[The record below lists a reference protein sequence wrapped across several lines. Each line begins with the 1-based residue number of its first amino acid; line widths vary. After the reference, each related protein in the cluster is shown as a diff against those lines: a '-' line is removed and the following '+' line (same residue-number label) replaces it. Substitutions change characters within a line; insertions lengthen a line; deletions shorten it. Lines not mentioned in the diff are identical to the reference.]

1 MGNSVRSNDL
11 SATASSYVPGSPEN
25 PYGYSTSP
33 TRPKPANYTPPQ
45 FNNVGNVYYTYNGGQ
60 QRQGG
65 MYRYNSKGSPTN
77 TGWYGTDYTNAINAL
92 NQSSGKYLLG
102 SKTFK
107 PGQFGY
113 DYDDRRTA
121 KGAPQTIYFLY
132 DNPNYQAPPP
142 PAPTPAPA
150 PTPTYTTDANK
161 KPVNNGTTAGT
172 MSSVIKLN
180 PHQQYLLNQQNAAKQ
195 QLTNALADYAKK
207 VFNSSY
213 QPEKSEATRLRTFSE
228 VMRELNKTDL
238 SGAFSTARDFVN
250 KTNDVYNTAAEQYKK
265 AMAKGAPK
273 SDWAYRKQI
282 QDALMDY
289 QESRLNPTYAKQA
302 DDLAVKLAN
311 QGITQGSNAYGSEWD
326 IYHRAKNDAYQ
337 SAYNN
342 AITLGEQAIQNQFNR
357 DMETYKQYANNYDL
371 AAKYRD
377 AAGDNLNNV
386 YSLDVQQNAALNNSA
401 IGLMNA
407 YSANQQ
413 RAQQKALETRQQ
425 QLNELM
431 SLMQLTAPTMP
442 TFSNQQTAGNVAPG
456 DYIGAATG
464 LYGGL
469 GGAAANGAAQQQ
481 AAQQSRNNFFGDL
494 IGAGTVFGLGKL
506 FGL

>member
-1 MGNSVRSNDL
+1 MGNSVQSQPGAANNTNRAAPSNL
-11 SATASSYVPGSPEN
+11 
-25 PYGYSTSP
+25 
-33 TRPKPANYTPPQ
+33 ANEGI
-45 FNNVGNVYYTYNGGQ
+45 NELMKRNYNGTSMSWRPETRNYQLGNIYDYSVH
-60 QRQGG
+60 QGRNNHRWG
-65 MYRYNSKGSPTN
+65 GTMNSSSDP
-77 TGWYGTDYTNAINAL
+77 YSAAMAAANASN
-92 NQSSGKYLLG
+92 GKYLVG
-102 SKTFK
+102 YYK
-107 PGQFGY
+107 PENWY
-113 DYDDRRTA
+113 Y
-121 KGAPQTIYFLY
+121 LY
-132 DNPNYQAPPP
+132 DNPNYNVQQNNNATN
-142 PAPTPAPA
+142 A
-150 PTPTYTTDANK
+150 YG

-172 MSSVIKLN
+172 MTSAITLD
-180 PHQQYLLNQQNAAKQ
+180 PHQQYLLNQQNAAKE
-195 QLTNALADYAKK
+195 QLTNALADYTKK

-238 SGAFSTARDFVN
+238 SGAFSTAKDFVN
-250 KTNDVYNTAAEQYKK
+250 STTDIYNTAAEQYKK
-265 AMAKGAPK
+265 AMQSGMPE

-282 QDALMDY
+282 QDALMNY

-326 IYHRAKNDAYQ
+326 IYNRAKNDAYQ

-357 DMETYKQYANNYDL
+357 DMQTYQQYANNYDL

-377 AAGDNLNNV
+377 MAGDNLNNV

-401 IGLMNA
+401 IGLMSA
-407 YSANQQ
+407 YQANQQ
-413 RAQQKALETRQQ
+413 RAQQQALETRQQ

-442 TFSNQQTAGNVAPG
+442 TFSNQQTAGNIAPG

-469 GGAAANGAAQQQ
+469 GGAAASGAGQAAAAQQAQ
-481 AAQQSRNNFFGDL
+481 SNFLGDAIGTAAML
-494 IGAGTVFGLGKL
+494 ALK
-506 FGL
+506 

>member
-1 MGNSVRSNDL
+1 MG
-11 SATASSYVPGSPEN
+11 ATFLNNPPKGVITEYIPGSPESYN
-25 PYGYSTSP
+25 PPKTTGTPGGYNPSKNSI
-33 TRPKPANYTPPQ
+33 ANEGI
-45 FNNVGNVYYTYNGGQ
+45 NELMKRNYNGTLMSWRPETRNYQLGNIYDYSVYKG
-60 QRQGG
+60 RNNHRWGG
-65 MYRYNSKGSPTN
+65 TMNSSSDP
-77 TGWYGTDYTNAINAL
+77 YSAALAAANASN
-92 NQSSGKYLLG
+92 GKYLVG
-102 SKTFK
+102 YYK
-107 PGQFGY
+107 PENWY
-113 DYDDRRTA
+113 Y
-121 KGAPQTIYFLY
+121 LY
-132 DNPNYQAPPP
+132 DNPNYA
-142 PAPTPAPA
+142 APAPA
-150 PTPTYTTDANK
+150 PTPSYTTDAFK

-238 SGAFSTARDFVN
+238 SGAFSTAKDFVN

-265 AMAKGAPK
+265 AMQSGMPK

-326 IYHRAKNDAYQ
+326 IYNRAKNDAYQ

-342 AITLGEQAIQNQFNR
+342 AITLGEQAIQNQFDR
-357 DMETYKQYANNYDL
+357 DMQTYKQYANNYDL

-377 AAGDNLNNV
+377 MAGDNLNNV

-401 IGLMNA
+401 IGLMGA
-407 YSANQQ
+407 YQANQQ
-413 RAQQKALETRQQ
+413 RAQQQALETRQQ

-494 IGAGTVFGLGKL
+494 IGAGTIFGLGGIGKL
-506 FGL
+506 FG

>member
-1 MGNSVRSNDL
+1 MGATIQNNPPSGVITEY
-11 SATASSYVPGSPEN
+11 APAGMAIGPQTASKITGTPGGYN
-25 PYGYSTSP
+25 PSKNSI
-33 TRPKPANYTPPQ
+33 ANEGIQ
-45 FNNVGNVYYTYNGGQ
+45 ELMKRNYNGTLMSWRPETRNYQLGNIYDYSLNG
-60 QRQGG
+60 RNNHRWGG
-65 MYRYNSKGSPTN
+65 TMNSSSDP
-77 TGWYGTDYTNAINAL
+77 YSAALAAANA
-92 NQSSGKYLLG
+92 SGGKYLVG
-102 SKTFK
+102 YYK
-107 PGQFGY
+107 PENWY
-113 DYDDRRTA
+113 Y
-121 KGAPQTIYFLY
+121 LY
-132 DNPNYQAPPP
+132 DNPSYVA
-142 PAPTPAPA
+142 PAPTPA

-238 SGAFSTARDFVN
+238 SGAFSTAKDFVN
-250 KTNDVYNTAAEQYKK
+250 KTNDVYNTAAEQYKR
-265 AMAKGAPK
+265 AMQSGMPK

-302 DDLAVKLAN
+302 DDLSVKLAN
-311 QGITQGSNAYGSEWD
+311 QGITQGSTAYGSEWD
-326 IYHRAKNDAYQ
+326 IYNRAKNDAYQ

-401 IGLMNA
+401 IGLMGA
-407 YSANQQ
+407 YQANQQ
-413 RAQQKALETRQQ
+413 RAQQQALQTRQQ

-442 TFSNQQTAGNVAPG
+442 TFSHQQTAGNVAPG

-494 IGAGTVFGLGKL
+494 IGAGIGLL
-506 FGL
+506 F

>member
-1 MGNSVRSNDL
+1 MGNSVRNDPNAL
-11 SATASSYVPGSPEN
+11 VNYAPGSPQN
-25 PYGYSTSP
+25 PSGYIPSTAMAIGPNTALKIASIP
-33 TRPKPANYTPPQ
+33 SKANLA
-45 FNNVGNVYYTYNGGQ
+45 NEGINELMKRNYNGTLMSWRPETRNYQLGNIYDYSFNG
-60 QRQGG
+60 RNNHRWGG
-65 MYRYNSKGSPTN
+65 TMNSSSDP
-77 TGWYGTDYTNAINAL
+77 YSAALAAANA
-92 NQSSGKYLLG
+92 SGGKYLVG
-102 SKTFK
+102 YYK
-107 PGQFGY
+107 PENWY
-113 DYDDRRTA
+113 Y
-121 KGAPQTIYFLY
+121 LY
-132 DNPNYQAPPP
+132 DNPSYTAP
-142 PAPTPAPA
+142 APAPA

-172 MSSVIKLN
+172 QTSVIKLN

-238 SGAFSTARDFVN
+238 SGAFSSAKDFVN
-250 KTNDVYNTAAEQYKK
+250 KANDVYNTAAEQYKQ

-302 DDLAVKLAN
+302 DELAVKLAN
-311 QGITQGSNAYGSEWD
+311 QGITQGSSTYGSEWD

-342 AITLGEQAIQNQFNR
+342 AITLGEQAIQNQFDR
-357 DMETYKQYANNYDL
+357 DMQTYKQYANNYDL

-401 IGLMNA
+401 IGLMGA
-407 YSANQQ
+407 YQANQQ
-413 RAQQKALETRQQ
+413 RAQQQALQTRQQ

-442 TFSNQQTAGNVAPG
+442 TFSHQQTAGNVAPG

-494 IGAGTVFGLGKL
+494 IGAGIGFLL
-506 FGL
+506 

>member
-1 MGNSVRSNDL
+1 MGNSVHNDPR
-11 SATASSYVPGSPEN
+11 AVTEYAPGSPEN
-25 PYGYSTSP
+25 PYGYIPGKTTGTPGGYNPIQSKNSI
-33 TRPKPANYTPPQ
+33 ANEGI
-45 FNNVGNVYYTYNGGQ
+45 NELMKRNYNGTLMSWRPETRNYQLGNIYDYSVY
-60 QRQGG
+60 QGRNNHRWG
-65 MYRYNSKGSPTN
+65 GTMNSSSDP
-77 TGWYGTDYTNAINAL
+77 YSAALAAANA
-92 NQSSGKYLLG
+92 SGGKYLVG
-102 SKTFK
+102 YYK
-107 PGQFGY
+107 PENWY
-113 DYDDRRTA
+113 Y
-121 KGAPQTIYFLY
+121 LY
-132 DNPNYQAPPP
+132 DNPSYTA
-142 PAPTPAPA
+142 PAPAPAPA

-265 AMAKGAPK
+265 AMANGAPK

-311 QGITQGSNAYGSEWD
+311 QGITQGSSTYGSEWD

-357 DMETYKQYANNYDL
+357 DMQTYQQYANNYDL

-377 AAGDNLNNV
+377 MAGDNLNNV

-401 IGLMNA
+401 IGLMSA
-407 YSANQQ
+407 YQANQQ
-413 RAQQKALETRQQ
+413 RAQQQALETRQQ

-442 TFSNQQTAGNVAPG
+442 QFSHQQTAGNVAPG
-456 DYIGAATG
+456 DYIGAASG

-494 IGAGTVFGLGKL
+494 IGAGIGFLL
-506 FGL
+506 

>member
-1 MGNSVRSNDL
+1 MGTAIQNDPN
-11 SATASSYVPGSPEN
+11 TTIE
-25 PYGYSTSP
+25 
-33 TRPKPANYTPPQ
+33 
-45 FNNVGNVYYTYNGGQ
+45 YNGTP
-60 QRQGG
+60 GG
-65 MYRYNSKGSPTN
+65 YNPSKNSIANEGIN
-77 TGWYGTDYTNAINAL
+77 ELMKRNYNGTMMSWRPETRNYQLGNIYDYSLNGRNNHRWGGTMNSSSDPYSAALAAANA
-92 NQSSGKYLLG
+92 SGGKYLVG
-102 SKTFK
+102 YYK
-107 PGQFGY
+107 PENWY
-113 DYDDRRTA
+113 Y
-121 KGAPQTIYFLY
+121 LY
-132 DNPNYQAPPP
+132 DNPNYAAP
-142 PAPTPAPA
+142 APAPA
-150 PTPTYTTDANK
+150 PTPSYTTDAYK

-172 MSSVIKLN
+172 MTSVIKLD

-195 QLTNALADYAKK
+195 QLTNALADYTKK

-238 SGAFSTARDFVN
+238 SGAFSTAKDFVN

-265 AMAKGAPK
+265 AMESGMPK
-273 SDWAYRKQI
+273 SDWEYRKQI

-302 DDLAVKLAN
+302 DDLSVKLAN
-311 QGITQGSNAYGSEWD
+311 QGITQGSTAYGSEWD
-326 IYHRAKNDAYQ
+326 IYNRAKNDAYQ

-401 IGLMNA
+401 IGLMGA
-407 YSANQQ
+407 YQANQQ
-413 RAQQKALETRQQ
+413 RAQQQALETRQQ

-442 TFSNQQTAGNVAPG
+442 TFSHQQTAGNVAPG

-494 IGAGTVFGLGKL
+494 IGAGIGLL
-506 FGL
+506 F

>member
-1 MGNSVRSNDL
+1 MGNSVRNNNL

-33 TRPKPANYTPPQ
+33 TRPTGTPGGYNMSRNSIANEGIQ
-45 FNNVGNVYYTYNGGQ
+45 ELMKRNYNGTMMSWRPETRNYQLGNIYDYAVYNG
-60 QRQGG
+60 RNNHRWGG
-65 MYRYNSKGSPTN
+65 TMNSSSDP
-77 TGWYGTDYTNAINAL
+77 YSAALAAANA
-92 NQSSGKYLLG
+92 SGGKYLV
-102 SKTFK
+102 
-107 PGQFGY
+107 GY
-113 DYDDRRTA
+113 YS
-121 KGAPQTIYFLY
+121 PENWYYLY
-132 DNPNYQAPPP
+132 DNPNYIAPKPQA
-142 PAPTPAPA
+142 PAPA
-150 PTPTYTTDANK
+150 PTPTYKTDANK

-195 QLTNALADYAKK
+195 QLTNALADYTRK

-213 QPEKSEATRLRTFSE
+213 QPEKSEATRQRTFSE
-228 VMRELNKTDL
+228 AMRELNKTDL
-238 SGAFSTARDFVN
+238 SGAFRTANDFVN
-250 KTNDVYNTAAEQYKK
+250 RANDVYNTAAEQYKR
-265 AMAKGAPK
+265 AMANGAPK

-289 QESRLNPTYAKQA
+289 QESRLDPTYTKQA
-302 DDLAVKLAN
+302 DTLAVKLAN

-337 SAYNN
+337 SAYNH
-342 AITLGEQAIQNQFNR
+342 AITLGEQAIQNQFDR
-357 DMETYKQYANNYDL
+357 DMQTYKQYANNYDL

-401 IGLMNA
+401 IGLMGA

-413 RAQQKALETRQQ
+413 RAQQQALQTRQQ

-431 SLMQLTAPTMP
+431 ALMQMTAPTMP
-442 TFSNQQTAGNVAPG
+442 TFSHQQTAGNIGAG

-469 GGAAANGAAQQQ
+469 GSAAANGAGQAA
-481 AAQQSRNNFFGDL
+481 AAQQSQSNFLGDL
-494 IGAGTVFGLGKL
+494 LGAAGLFALK
-506 FGL
+506 

>member
-1 MGNSVRSNDL
+1 MGNSVHNDPR
-11 SATASSYVPGSPEN
+11 AVTDYIPGSPES
-25 PYGYSTSP
+25 YGTSP
-33 TRPKPANYTPPQ
+33 TRPTGTPAGYVSPQ
-45 FNNVGNVYYTYNGGQ
+45 FGNTGSALYTFNGK
-60 QRQGG
+60 QRYQWGDIASAEKDPLK
-65 MYRYNSKGSPTN
+65 NS
-77 TGWYGTDYTNAINAL
+77 GWYGTDFTNAMNAL
-92 NQSSGKYLLG
+92 NQSNGKYLLG
-102 SKTFK
+102 SNTVQ
-107 PGQFGY
+107 PGQFGNNY
-113 DYDDRRTA
+113 DYNRTG
-121 KGAPQTIYFLY
+121 KGAPQTLYFLY

-142 PAPTPAPA
+142 PAPTPTPAPV
-150 PTPTYTTDANK
+150 PTPTYKTDANK

-195 QLTNALADYAKK
+195 QLTNALADYTRK

-213 QPEKSEATRLRTFSE
+213 QPEKSEATRQRTFSE
-228 VMRELNKTDL
+228 AMRELNKTDL
-238 SGAFSTARDFVN
+238 SGAFRTANDFVN
-250 KTNDVYNTAAEQYKK
+250 RANNVYNTAAEQYKK
-265 AMAKGAPK
+265 AMANGMPK

-289 QESRLNPTYAKQA
+289 QESRLDPTYAKQA
-302 DDLAVKLAN
+302 DALAVKLAN

-342 AITLGEQAIQNQFNR
+342 AIAQGEQAIQNQFDR
-357 DMETYKQYANNYDL
+357 DMQTYKQYANNYDL

-401 IGLMNA
+401 IGLMGA

-413 RAQQKALETRQQ
+413 RAQQQALQTRQQ

-431 SLMQLTAPTMP
+431 ALMQMTAPTMP
-442 TFSNQQTAGNVAPG
+442 TFSHQQTAGNVAPG

-481 AAQQSRNNFFGDL
+481 AAQQSKNNFFGDL
-494 IGAGTVFGLGKL
+494 IGAGIGLL
-506 FGL
+506 L

>member
-1 MGNSVRSNDL
+1 M
-11 SATASSYVPGSPEN
+11 T
-25 PYGYSTSP
+25 ST
-33 TRPKPANYTPPQ
+33 
-45 FNNVGNVYYTYNGGQ
+45 
-60 QRQGG
+60 
-65 MYRYNSKGSPTN
+65 
-77 TGWYGTDYTNAINAL
+77 
-92 NQSSGKYLLG
+92 
-102 SKTFK
+102 
-107 PGQFGY
+107 
-113 DYDDRRTA
+113 
-121 KGAPQTIYFLY
+121 
-132 DNPNYQAPPP
+132 
-142 PAPTPAPA
+142 
-150 PTPTYTTDANK
+150 
-161 KPVNNGTTAGT
+161 
-172 MSSVIKLN
+172 IKLN

-265 AMAKGAPK
+265 AMQSGMPK

-302 DDLAVKLAN
+302 DELAVKLAN
-311 QGITQGSNAYGSEWD
+311 QGITQGSNTYGSEWD

-357 DMETYKQYANNYDL
+357 DMQTYQQYANNYDL

-377 AAGDNLNNV
+377 MAGDNLNNV

-401 IGLMNA
+401 IGLMSA
-407 YSANQQ
+407 YQANQQ
-413 RAQQKALETRQQ
+413 RAQQQALETRQQ

-464 LYGGL
+464 IYGGL

-494 IGAGTVFGLGKL
+494 IGAGIGLL
-506 FGL
+506 L

>member
-1 MGNSVRSNDL
+1 MGNSVRNNDL

-25 PYGYSTSP
+25 PYSS
-33 TRPKPANYTPPQ
+33 RANPIQ
-45 FNNVGNVYYTYNGGQ
+45 SKNSIANEGINELMKRNYNGTLMSWRPETRNYQLGNIYDYAVYNG
-60 QRQGG
+60 RNNHRWGG
-65 MYRYNSKGSPTN
+65 TMNSSSDP
-77 TGWYGTDYTNAINAL
+77 YSAALAAANA
-92 NQSSGKYLLG
+92 SGGKYLVG
-102 SKTFK
+102 YYK
-107 PGQFGY
+107 PENWY
-113 DYDDRRTA
+113 Y
-121 KGAPQTIYFLY
+121 LY
-132 DNPNYQAPPP
+132 DNPSYSAP
-142 PAPTPAPA
+142 APAPA
-150 PTPTYTTDANK
+150 PTPSYTTDANK

-213 QPEKSEATRLRTFSE
+213 QPEKSEATRQRTFKE
-228 VMRELNKTDL
+228 AMGELNKTDL

-250 KTNDVYNTAAEQYKK
+250 KTNDVYNTAAEQYKQ

-311 QGITQGSNAYGSEWD
+311 QGITQGSSTYGSEWD
-326 IYHRAKNDAYQ
+326 IYNRAKNDAYQ
-337 SAYNN
+337 SAYNH

-357 DMETYKQYANNYDL
+357 DMQTYQQYANNYDL

-401 IGLMNA
+401 IGLMGA

-413 RAQQKALETRQQ
+413 RAQQQALQTRQQ

-442 TFSNQQTAGNVAPG
+442 TFSHQQTSGNVAPG

-464 LYGGL
+464 IYGGL

-481 AAQQSRNNFFGDL
+481 ADRQSRNNFFGDL
-494 IGAGTVFGLGKL
+494 IGAGIGFLL
-506 FGL
+506 

>member
-1 MGNSVRSNDL
+1 MGNSVRNNDL
-11 SATASSYVPGSPEN
+11 SATASSYVPGSPESPYSSRAN
-25 PYGYSTSP
+25 PIQSKNSI
-33 TRPKPANYTPPQ
+33 ANEGI
-45 FNNVGNVYYTYNGGQ
+45 NELMKRNYNGTLMSWRPETRNYQLGNIYDYAVYNG
-60 QRQGG
+60 RNNHRWGG
-65 MYRYNSKGSPTN
+65 TMNSSSDP
-77 TGWYGTDYTNAINAL
+77 YSAALAAANA
-92 NQSSGKYLLG
+92 SGGKYLVG
-102 SKTFK
+102 YYK
-107 PGQFGY
+107 PENWY
-113 DYDDRRTA
+113 Y
-121 KGAPQTIYFLY
+121 LY
-132 DNPNYQAPPP
+132 DNPSYSAP
-142 PAPTPAPA
+142 APAPA
-150 PTPTYTTDANK
+150 PTPSYTTDANK

-213 QPEKSEATRLRTFSE
+213 QPEKSEATRQRTFKE
-228 VMRELNKTDL
+228 AMGELNKTDL

-250 KTNDVYNTAAEQYKK
+250 KTNDVYNTAAEQYKQ

-311 QGITQGSNAYGSEWD
+311 QGITQGSSTYGSEWD
-326 IYHRAKNDAYQ
+326 IYNRAKNDAYQ
-337 SAYNN
+337 SAYNH

-357 DMETYKQYANNYDL
+357 DMQTYQQYANNYDL

-401 IGLMNA
+401 IGLMGA

-413 RAQQKALETRQQ
+413 RAQQQALQTRQQ

-442 TFSNQQTAGNVAPG
+442 TFSHQQTSGNVAPG

-464 LYGGL
+464 IYGGL

-481 AAQQSRNNFFGDL
+481 ADRQSRNNFFGDL
-494 IGAGTVFGLGKL
+494 IGAGIGFLL
-506 FGL
+506 

>member
-1 MGNSVRSNDL
+1 MGEFIKKPPNGVITD
-11 SATASSYVPGSPEN
+11 YIPGSPESYMPSN
-25 PYGYSTSP
+25 TGMPSNSTISS
-33 TRPKPANYTPPQ
+33 KNSIANEGI
-45 FNNVGNVYYTYNGGQ
+45 NELMKRNYNGTLMSWRPETRNYQLGNIYDYSVH
-60 QRQGG
+60 QGRNNHRWG
-65 MYRYNSKGSPTN
+65 GTMNSSSDP
-77 TGWYGTDYTNAINAL
+77 YSAALAAANA
-92 NQSSGKYLLG
+92 SGGKYLVG
-102 SKTFK
+102 YYK
-107 PGQFGY
+107 PENWY
-113 DYDDRRTA
+113 Y
-121 KGAPQTIYFLY
+121 LY
-132 DNPNYQAPPP
+132 DNPNYAAP
-142 PAPTPAPA
+142 APAPA

-172 MSSVIKLN
+172 QTSVIKLN

-265 AMAKGAPK
+265 AMQSGMPK

-302 DDLAVKLAN
+302 DELAVKLAN

-326 IYHRAKNDAYQ
+326 IYNRAKNDAYQ

-357 DMETYKQYANNYDL
+357 DMQTYQQYANNYDL

-401 IGLMNA
+401 IGLMGA
-407 YSANQQ
+407 YQANQQ
-413 RAQQKALETRQQ
+413 RAQQQALETRQQ

-481 AAQQSRNNFFGDL
+481 AAQQSKNNFFGDL
-494 IGAGTVFGLGKL
+494 IGAGIGLL
-506 FGL
+506 L

>member
-1 MGNSVRSNDL
+1 MGDFIKNPPKGVI
-11 SATASSYVPGSPEN
+11 TEYIPGSPES
-25 PYGYSTSP
+25 YTSSNTTMP
-33 TRPKPANYTPPQ
+33 SNATISSKNSIANEGI
-45 FNNVGNVYYTYNGGQ
+45 NELMKRNYNGTLMSWRPETRNYQLGNIYDYSFNG
-60 QRQGG
+60 RNNHRWGG
-65 MYRYNSKGSPTN
+65 TMNSSSDP
-77 TGWYGTDYTNAINAL
+77 YSAALAAANA
-92 NQSSGKYLLG
+92 SGGKYLVG
-102 SKTFK
+102 YYK
-107 PGQFGY
+107 PENWY
-113 DYDDRRTA
+113 Y
-121 KGAPQTIYFLY
+121 LY
-132 DNPNYQAPPP
+132 DNPNYAA
-142 PAPTPAPA
+142 PAPTPA

-172 MSSVIKLN
+172 MTSVIKLN

-238 SGAFSTARDFVN
+238 SGAFSTAKDFVN

-265 AMAKGAPK
+265 AMQSGMPK

-311 QGITQGSNAYGSEWD
+311 QGITQGSNTYGSEWD

-357 DMETYKQYANNYDL
+357 DMQTYQQYANNYDL

-377 AAGDNLNNV
+377 MAGDNLNNV

-401 IGLMNA
+401 IGLMGA
-407 YSANQQ
+407 YQANQQ
-413 RAQQKALETRQQ
+413 RAQQQALETRQQ

-494 IGAGTVFGLGKL
+494 IGAGIGLL
-506 FGL
+506 L

>member
-1 MGNSVRSNDL
+1 MGDFIKNPPKGVI
-11 SATASSYVPGSPEN
+11 TEYIPGSPESYN
-25 PYGYSTSP
+25 QSNTAMPSNATISS
-33 TRPKPANYTPPQ
+33 KNSIANEGI
-45 FNNVGNVYYTYNGGQ
+45 NELMKRNYNGTLMSWRPETRNYQLGNIYDYSVYKG
-60 QRQGG
+60 RNNHRWGG
-65 MYRYNSKGSPTN
+65 TMNSSSDP
-77 TGWYGTDYTNAINAL
+77 YSAALAAANA
-92 NQSSGKYLLG
+92 SGGKYLVG
-102 SKTFK
+102 YYK
-107 PGQFGY
+107 PENWY
-113 DYDDRRTA
+113 Y
-121 KGAPQTIYFLY
+121 LY
-132 DNPNYQAPPP
+132 DNPNYAA
-142 PAPTPAPA
+142 PAPAPAPA

-172 MSSVIKLN
+172 QTSVIKLN

-265 AMAKGAPK
+265 AMANGAPK

-311 QGITQGSNAYGSEWD
+311 QGITQGSNTYGSEWD

-342 AITLGEQAIQNQFNR
+342 AIAQGEQAIQNQFNR
-357 DMETYKQYANNYDL
+357 DMQTYKQYANNYDL

-377 AAGDNLNNV
+377 MAGDNLNNV

-401 IGLMNA
+401 IGLMGA
-407 YSANQQ
+407 YQANQQ
-413 RAQQKALETRQQ
+413 RAQQQALETRQQ

-494 IGAGTVFGLGKL
+494 IGAGIGLL
-506 FGL
+506 L

>member
-1 MGNSVRSNDL
+1 MGNAVKNDPNTIIEY
-11 SATASSYVPGSPEN
+11 APG
-25 PYGYSTSP
+25 T
-33 TRPKPANYTPPQ
+33 TPKPASYASPQ
-45 FNNVGNVYYTYNGGQ
+45 FGSSGSVAYNFNGKQQYQWGNTASAEKDPLK
-60 QRQGG
+60 
-65 MYRYNSKGSPTN
+65 NS
-77 TGWYGTDYTNAINAL
+77 GWYGSDMAGAINAV
-92 NQSSGKYLLG
+92 NQSNGKYLLG
-102 SKTFK
+102 SNTLSPFQLAQSSNYNWNA
-107 PGQFGY
+107 P
-113 DYDDRRTA
+113 T
-121 KGAPQTIYFLY
+121 APQTHYFLY
-132 DNPNYQAPPP
+132 DNPDYKAPL

-150 PTPTYTTDANK
+150 APAAPTPSYKTDAFK

-195 QLTNALADYAKK
+195 QLTNALADYTRK

-213 QPEKSEATRLRTFSE
+213 QPEKSEATRQRTFSE
-228 VMRELNKTDL
+228 AMRELNKTDL
-238 SGAFSTARDFVN
+238 SGAFSSAKDFVN
-250 KTNDVYNTAAEQYKK
+250 RANDVYNTAAEQYKK
-265 AMAKGAPK
+265 AMANGAPK

-311 QGITQGSNAYGSEWD
+311 QGITQGSSAYGSEWD

-337 SAYNN
+337 SAYNH
-342 AITLGEQAIQNQFNR
+342 AITLGEQAIQNQFDR
-357 DMETYKQYANNYDL
+357 DMQTYKQYANNYDL

-401 IGLMNA
+401 IGLMGA

-413 RAQQKALETRQQ
+413 RAQQQALQTRQQ

-431 SLMQLTAPTMP
+431 ALMQMTAPTMP
-442 TFSNQQTAGNVAPG
+442 TFSHQQTAGNVAPG

-494 IGAGTVFGLGKL
+494 IGAGIGFL
-506 FGL
+506 F

>member
-1 MGNSVRSNDL
+1 MGNSVQSQ
-11 SATASSYVPGSPEN
+11 PGA
-25 PYGYSTSP
+25 
-33 TRPKPANYTPPQ
+33 ANNKTTTPGGLA
-45 FNNVGNVYYTYNGGQ
+45 NEGINELMSRTYNGQMMASRPETRNYKLGNI
-60 QRQGG
+60 
-65 MYRYNSKGSPTN
+65 Y
-77 TGWYGTDYTNAINAL
+77 DYTGTGEAITKNG
-92 NQSSGKYLLG
+92 NNWRWGGEQNSSNNPYISARAAADASGGKYLLG
-102 SKTFK
+102 YYQ
-107 PGQFGY
+107 PENWY
-113 DYDDRRTA
+113 Y
-121 KGAPQTIYFLY
+121 LY
-132 DNPNYQAPPP
+132 DNPDYKAPPTNNSG
-142 PAPTPAPA
+142 A
-150 PTPTYTTDANK
+150 TDAYG
-161 KPVNNGTTAGT
+161 KPINNGTTAGT
-172 MSSVIKLN
+172 MTSAITLD

-195 QLTNALADYAKK
+195 QLTNALADYTKK

-213 QPEKSEATRLRTFSE
+213 QPEKGEATRLRTFSE

-238 SGAFSTARDFVN
+238 SGAFSSAKDFVN
-250 KTNDVYNTAAEQYKK
+250 RANDVYNTAAEQYKK
-265 AMAKGAPK
+265 AMASGMPK

-342 AITLGEQAIQNQFNR
+342 AIAQGEQAIQNQFDR
-357 DMETYKQYANNYDL
+357 DMQTYKQYANNYDL

-401 IGLMNA
+401 IGLMGA
-407 YSANQQ
+407 YQVNQQ
-413 RAQQKALETRQQ
+413 RAQQQALQTRQQ

-431 SLMQLTAPTMP
+431 ALMQLTAPTMP

-494 IGAGTVFGLGKL
+494 IGAGIGLL
-506 FGL
+506 L

>member
-1 MGNSVRSNDL
+1 MGNSVRNNDL
-11 SATASSYVPGSPEN
+11 SAITEYAPGSPQN
-25 PYGYSTSP
+25 PYGYIPSRTTSQP
-33 TRPKPANYTPPQ
+33 VGYNPIQSKANIA
-45 FNNVGNVYYTYNGGQ
+45 NEGINELMKRNYNGTLMSWRPETRNYQLGNIYDYSFNG
-60 QRQGG
+60 RNNHRWGG
-65 MYRYNSKGSPTN
+65 TMNSSSDP
-77 TGWYGTDYTNAINAL
+77 YSAALAAANA
-92 NQSSGKYLLG
+92 SGGKYLVG
-102 SKTFK
+102 YYK
-107 PGQFGY
+107 PENWY
-113 DYDDRRTA
+113 Y
-121 KGAPQTIYFLY
+121 LY
-132 DNPNYQAPPP
+132 DNPSYTAP
-142 PAPTPAPA
+142 APAPA

-172 MSSVIKLN
+172 MTSVIKLN

-265 AMAKGAPK
+265 AMANGAPK

-311 QGITQGSNAYGSEWD
+311 QGITQGSSTYGSEWD

-357 DMETYKQYANNYDL
+357 DMQTYQQYANNYDL

-377 AAGDNLNNV
+377 MAGDNLNNV
-386 YSLDVQQNAALNNSA
+386 YSSA
-401 IGLMNA
+401 IELMGA
-407 YSANQQ
+407 YQANQQ
-413 RAQQKALETRQQ
+413 RAQQQALETRQQ

-442 TFSNQQTAGNVAPG
+442 SFSHQQTAGNVAPG

-481 AAQQSRNNFFGDL
+481 AAQQSRSNFFGDL
-494 IGAGTVFGLGKL
+494 IGAGTIFGLGGIGKL
-506 FGL
+506 FG

>member
-11 SATASSYVPGSPEN
+11 SAITEYAPGSPQN
-25 PYGYSTSP
+25 PYGYIPSKTTSQP
-33 TRPKPANYTPPQ
+33 VGYNPIQSKANIA
-45 FNNVGNVYYTYNGGQ
+45 NEGINELMKRNYNGTLMSWRPETRNYQLGNIYDYSFNG
-60 QRQGG
+60 RNNHRWGG
-65 MYRYNSKGSPTN
+65 TMNSSSDP
-77 TGWYGTDYTNAINAL
+77 YSAALAAANA
-92 NQSSGKYLLG
+92 SGGKYLVG
-102 SKTFK
+102 YYK
-107 PGQFGY
+107 PENWY
-113 DYDDRRTA
+113 Y
-121 KGAPQTIYFLY
+121 LY
-132 DNPNYQAPPP
+132 DNPSYTAP
-142 PAPTPAPA
+142 APAPA

-172 MSSVIKLN
+172 MTSVIKLN

-265 AMAKGAPK
+265 AMANGAPK

-311 QGITQGSNAYGSEWD
+311 QGITQGSSAYGSEWD
-326 IYHRAKNDAYQ
+326 IYNRAKNDAYQ

-357 DMETYKQYANNYDL
+357 DMQTYQQYANNYDL

-377 AAGDNLNNV
+377 MAGDNLNNV

-401 IGLMNA
+401 IGLMGA
-407 YSANQQ
+407 YQANQQ
-413 RAQQKALETRQQ
+413 RAQQQALETRQQ

-442 TFSNQQTAGNVAPG
+442 TFSHQQTAGNVAPG

-469 GGAAANGAAQQQ
+469 GGAAASGAASAQ
-481 AAQQSRNNFFGDL
+481 AAQQSQSNFLGDA
-494 IGAGTVFGLGKL
+494 IGAATVFGLGGAGKL
-506 FGL
+506 FGK

>member
-1 MGNSVRSNDL
+1 MGNAVRNNDL

-25 PYGYSTSP
+25 PYSS
-33 TRPKPANYTPPQ
+33 RANPIQ
-45 FNNVGNVYYTYNGGQ
+45 SKNSIANEGINELMKRNYNGTLMSWRPETRNYQLGNIYDYAVYNG
-60 QRQGG
+60 RNNHRWGG
-65 MYRYNSKGSPTN
+65 TMNSSSDP
-77 TGWYGTDYTNAINAL
+77 YSAALAAANA
-92 NQSSGKYLLG
+92 SGGKYLVG
-102 SKTFK
+102 YYK
-107 PGQFGY
+107 PENWY
-113 DYDDRRTA
+113 Y
-121 KGAPQTIYFLY
+121 LY
-132 DNPNYQAPPP
+132 DNPSYSAP
-142 PAPTPAPA
+142 APAPA
-150 PTPTYTTDANK
+150 PTPSYTTDANK

-213 QPEKSEATRLRTFSE
+213 QPEKSEATRQRTFKE
-228 VMRELNKTDL
+228 AMGELNKTDL

-250 KTNDVYNTAAEQYKK
+250 KTNDVYNTAAEQYKQ

-311 QGITQGSNAYGSEWD
+311 QGITQGSSTYGSEWD
-326 IYHRAKNDAYQ
+326 IYNRAKNDAYQ
-337 SAYNN
+337 SAYNH

-357 DMETYKQYANNYDL
+357 DMQTYQQYANNYDL

-377 AAGDNLNNV
+377 TAGDNLNNV

-401 IGLMNA
+401 IGLMGA

-413 RAQQKALETRQQ
+413 RAQQQALQTRQQ

-442 TFSNQQTAGNVAPG
+442 TFSHQQTSGNVAPG

-464 LYGGL
+464 IYGGL

-481 AAQQSRNNFFGDL
+481 ADRQSRNNFFGDL
-494 IGAGTVFGLGKL
+494 IGAGIGFLL
-506 FGL
+506 

>member
-1 MGNSVRSNDL
+1 MGNSVRSSNL

-33 TRPKPANYTPPQ
+33 TRPTGTPGGYNPSRNSIANEGIQ
-45 FNNVGNVYYTYNGGQ
+45 ELMKRNYNGTLMSWRPETRNYQLGNIYDYAVYNG
-60 QRQGG
+60 RNNHRWGG
-65 MYRYNSKGSPTN
+65 TMNSSSDP
-77 TGWYGTDYTNAINAL
+77 YSAALAAANA
-92 NQSSGKYLLG
+92 SGGKYLVG
-102 SKTFK
+102 YYK
-107 PGQFGY
+107 PENWY
-113 DYDDRRTA
+113 Y
-121 KGAPQTIYFLY
+121 LY
-132 DNPNYQAPPP
+132 DNPSYVAPAPQAP
-142 PAPTPAPA
+142 TPA

-172 MSSVIKLN
+172 QTSVIKLN

-238 SGAFSTARDFVN
+238 SGAFSTAKDFVN

-265 AMAKGAPK
+265 AMASGMPK

-326 IYHRAKNDAYQ
+326 IYNRAKNDAYQ

-342 AITLGEQAIQNQFNR
+342 AITLGEQAIQNQFDR
-357 DMETYKQYANNYDL
+357 DMQTYKQYANNYDL

-401 IGLMNA
+401 IGLMGA
-407 YSANQQ
+407 YQANQQ
-413 RAQQKALETRQQ
+413 RAQQQALQTRQQ
-425 QLNELM
+425 QLTELM

-442 TFSNQQTAGNVAPG
+442 TFSHQQTSGNVAPG

-481 AAQQSRNNFFGDL
+481 AAQQSKNNFFGDL
-494 IGAGTVFGLGKL
+494 IGAGIGLL
-506 FGL
+506 F